1 MSGEIFKKIN
11 NHLKSITMNSKEF
24 YVTPVITEVELEQ
37 EGVLCSSERNGT
49 GIDPLNPGQDWSD
62 MWN

>member
-1 MSGEIFKKIN
+1 
-11 NHLKSITMNSKEF
+11 MNSKEF
-24 YVTPVITEVELEQ
+24 YLTPTIIEVELEQ